1 MSTASPATTFSAWK
15 RHQAR
20 HWLSAPDVSYLHWLL
35 YRSSLLYFEYIPLTD
50 IGLECAGFLNGF
62 GYDTTVL
69 VRSVVLRGFDQQ
81 MAEMVTNAAIE
92 KGVKFNFK
100 CQPKSIEKTED
111 SRLLVKYAYD
121 DGREE
126 SDIFDTVL
134 FAVGRKA
141 LTDDLQLENA
151 GVKRESGSDKLVV
164 DDGEAT
170 NVPHIYAVGDVLD
183 GRPELTPVAI
193 LAGRL
198 LARRIFSDATEKMD
212 YEDVAT
218 TIFSPLEYGAVG
230 LSEEAATARFGEDNV
245 EIYHAYYKPTEF
257 FVPQKSVRYCYLKAV
272 ALREGDQKVVGLHYV
287 GPVAGE
293 VIQGFGA
300 ALK

>member
-1 MSTASPATTFSAWK
+1 
-15 RHQAR
+15 
-20 HWLSAPDVSYLHWLL
+20 
-35 YRSSLLYFEYIPLTD
+35 
-50 IGLECAGFLNGF
+50 
-62 GYDTTVL
+62 
-69 VRSVVLRGFDQQ
+69 

-100 CQPKSIEKTED
+100 CQPKSIEKTPEG
-111 SRLLVKYAYD
+111 RLLVKYVYD

-126 SDIFDTVL
+126 SDVFDTVL

-141 LTDDLQLENA
+141 LTDDLHLENA
-151 GVKRESGSDKLVV
+151 GVERVAGSDKLVV
-164 DDGEAT
+164 DDNEAT
-170 NVPHIYAVGDVLD
+170 NVPNIFAVGDVLN
-183 GRPELTPVAI
+183 GQPELTPVAI

-198 LARRIFSDATEKMD
+198 LARRLFGNGVEKMD

-218 TIFSPLEYGAVG
+218 TVFSPLEYGAVG
-230 LSEEAATARFGEDNV
+230 LSEEAAVARFGEDNV

-272 ALREGDQKVVGLHYV
+272 ALRDGDQKVVGLHYV

-293 VIQGFGA
+293 VIQGFAA

>member
-1 MSTASPATTFSAWK
+1 M
-15 RHQAR
+15 
-20 HWLSAPDVSYLHWLL
+20 
-35 YRSSLLYFEYIPLTD
+35 
-50 IGLECAGFLNGF
+50 ECAGFLNGF

-81 MAEMVTNAAIE
+81 MAEMVTNAATE

-100 CQPKSIEKTED
+100 CEPKSIEKQAD
-111 SRLLVKYAYD
+111 GRLLVRWVSNV
-121 DGREE
+121 DGSEA
-126 SDIFDTVL
+126 SDVFDTVL

-141 LTDDLQLENA
+141 LTDDLQLDNA
-151 GVKRESGSDKLVV
+151 GVKRVLGSDKLIV
-164 DDGEAT
+164 DDCETT
-170 NVPHIYAVGDVLD
+170 NVPHIYAVGDVVE
-183 GRPELTPVAI
+183 GKPELTPVAI

-198 LARRIFSDATEKMD
+198 LARRIFSDSTDKMD

-230 LSEEAATARFGEDNV
+230 LSEEAAVRRFGEDNI

-272 ALREGDQKVVGLHYV
+272 AMRDGDQKVVGLHYV

-293 VIQGFGA
+293 VIQGFAA